1 MLHEIDERALNA
13 HVLRMVARKMDAWR
27 SIARAMDLPPPLLT
41 EADRM
46 AHLKARAVAPE
57 SCGPD
62 MPVAPAKGKMLAVKP
77 MAMQMGE
84 DGPALVH
91 TGWRGRDAARAMDV
105 FDEMASQA
113 LRAGGGEPFTR
124 AQVAA
129 GRAYGALVE
138 RHSARG
144 LRGISVETMMAGRGG
159 QGGGGYLEALLKE
172 RARLDALQAVIGAG
186 VALEVRRV
194 SRRARG
200 VVTVRALVD
209 GLCLEGLTLAALLR
223 RSGWCATDA
232 ATVQA
237 ARDAVAGALDR
248 MGLV

>member
-1 MLHEIDERALNA
+1 MPLDIDDAALNA
-13 HVLRMVARKMDAWR
+13 HVQRLVARRMDAAR
-27 SIARAMDLPPPLLT
+27 SIARAMGLPPPLLS
-41 EADRM
+41 EADRL
-46 AHLKARAVAPE
+46 AYLKAQAVAPE

-62 MPVAPAKGKMLAVKP
+62 MPVSPAKGKMVAVKP
-77 MAMQMGE
+77 MAMHMGE

-91 TGWRGRDAARAMDV
+91 VGYRGRDAARAMDV
-105 FDEMASQA
+105 WDQMAQQA
-113 LRAGGGEPFTR
+113 RRAGGGDPFTA

-159 QGGGGYLEALLKE
+159 QGGGGYLDALLAE
-172 RARLDALQAVIGAG
+172 GARLDALHLAIGGG

-194 SRRARG
+194 TRRARG

-209 GLCLEGLTLAALLR
+209 GLCVEGLTVGQLLR
-223 RSGWCATDA
+223 RAGW
-232 ATVQA
+232 
-237 ARDAVAGALDR
+237 ARDMQAEAMARGAVASALDR